1 MIDYLLIPMAGNGR
15 RFQEANFKTIKPLIT
30 IGNQTILEKS
40 LKHMTNF
47 NKKIIILKKNIYE
60 KNININK
67 IFKRFGLEKFLL
79 NNNNTLGQSDTIYKI
94 KDLVP
99 KSKNILIHS
108 CDYILKYSL
117 CKNKNLFI
125 HSDVIVFVYKLK
137 SRIVK
142 DYKSF
147 AYCKVDEKKKR
158 IFEIKEK
165 ILISDKPFNDYMV
178 VGTFWFK
185 KMKLFL
191 DMHEDAVK
199 TKNMIAGEYYVANN
213 INLLIHKGYKVS
225 YLEVD
230 NWINL
235 GDFFD
240 YKQYIYYKNFFQKNQ
255 KILKC

>member
-1 MIDYLLIPMAGNGR
+1 MIDYLLISMAGNGR

-40 LKHMTNF
+40 LKHMTNY
-47 NKKIIILKKNIYE
+47 NKKIIILKKEIYE
-60 KNININK
+60 KNNNINK
-67 IFKRFGLEKFLL
+67 IFTTFGLEKFLL
-79 NNNNTLGQSDTIYKI
+79 KKNTLGQSDTIYKV

-99 KSKNILIHS
+99 LSKNILIHS

-117 CKNKNLFI
+117 HKNKSLFI
-125 HSDVIVFVYKLK
+125 NSDVIVFVYKLK
-137 SRIVK
+137 SRNVK

-147 AYCKVDEKKKR
+147 AYCKVDEKKQK

-165 ILISDKPFNDYMV
+165 ILISDKPYNDYMV

-191 DMHEDAVK
+191 DMHEAAIK
-199 TKNMIAGEYYVANN
+199 TKNMINGEYYVANN
-213 INLLIHKGYKVS
+213 INLLINKGYKVS

-240 YKQYIYYKNFFQKNQ
+240 YKQYLYYENFFKKNQ
-255 KILKC
+255 KLLKC